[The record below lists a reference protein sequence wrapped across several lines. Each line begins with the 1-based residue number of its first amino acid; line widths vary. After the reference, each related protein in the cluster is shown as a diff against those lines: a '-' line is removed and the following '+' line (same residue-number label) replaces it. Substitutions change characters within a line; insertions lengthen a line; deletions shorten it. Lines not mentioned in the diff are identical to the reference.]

1 MFLNCSK
8 RLDVKAM
15 WRRILILLRR
25 SRKTSKSRMITLF
38 TKNMILGDNQTKPAR
53 TSLLFEDLDGVVA
66 LTVDG

>member
-38 TKNMILGDNQTKPAR
+38 AKNMILGDNQTKPSR

>member
-15 WRRILILLRR
+15 WRRISILLRR
-25 SRKTSKSRMITLF
+25 SRKKSKSRMITLF
-38 TKNMILGDNQTKPAR
+38 AKNMILGDNQTKPAR